1 MHAFPPV
8 FSEVTDFRASS
19 MAANVIATTR
29 SKIMALR
36 PLVVPWHV
44 EETRHNSVGGEHC
57 SFYRRDTLTLSC
69 TLSSSIIFSERLSDR
84 QLLSTKS
91 CSAGRINVYNYTAT
105 SLPPT
110 PTPTT
115 VSVTVP
121 SATIT
126 DLPTGWTYKGCWV
139 DRALGRGSILAD
151 NLPNDANM
159 TVESCI
165 QNCITAGYSI
175 AGMEY
180 YTQCYCDSA
189 VINLGALASS
199 DSQCN
204 TPCGGNANQ

>member
-1 MHAFPPV
+1 MSLLHLDSFLRENSRDAI
-8 FSEVTDFRASS
+8 TDFFS
-19 MAANVIATTR
+19 R
-29 SKIMALR
+29 S
-36 PLVVPWHV
+36 
-44 EETRHNSVGGEHC
+44 
-57 SFYRRDTLTLSC
+57 
-69 TLSSSIIFSERLSDR
+69 
-84 QLLSTKS
+84 
-91 CSAGRINVYNYTAT
+91 GRMNLYNYTAT
-105 SLPPT
+105 SLPST

-115 VSVTVP
+115 TSATVP

-126 DLPTGWTYKGCWV
+126 DLPTGWAYKGCWV

-189 VINLGALASS
+189 IINLGALASS

-204 TPCGGNANQ
+204 TPCGGNVNQMCGGGSYSQSCTLNFIPICSIAFPPCLIHLYRHFYNTIFDFFLSKTCVVNTDSLIH